1 MIESIVFW
9 LLHESDLKQSLAA
22 PSASNLIVI
31 CYFVAYLLNRKAV
44 FITVFFITE
53 LIAYSVIGDL
63 LTNEMYYLVFAGIY
77 SGLYHYIVKIKSN
90 INTVIACGII
100 VIFNTIAVGDAYF
113 YPQTETVFYKSYE
126 FLAVGVH
133 LYLISTVINWKILRG
148 IMGQVING
156 FTNYMGID
164 YTVSYFWYNLCNHNK
179 QA

>member
-9 LLHESDLKQSLAA
+9 LLHESELKQSLAA
-22 PSASNLIVI
+22 LSASNLIVI

-53 LIAYSVIGDL
+53 LVAYSVIGDL

-100 VIFNTIAVGDAYF
+100 VIFNGIAVGDAYF

-126 FLAVGVH
+126 FLAVGIH
-133 LYLISTVINWKILRG
+133 LYLVSTLINWEILRRTMGKIFNG
-148 IMGQVING
+148 I
-156 FTNYMGID
+156 FDYMGIS
-164 YTVSYFWYNLCNHNK
+164 YTASYFCYNLYNRN
-179 QA
+179 